1 MKNGCKVYRFS
12 YLTEEKIIMKK
23 KLTLI
28 IAGLVAGTALF
39 AGTINGSFTPANSE
53 VKKKHPD
60 SFVSTKDQLVLK
72 GIPGMTWMA
81 FDTTGIKSE
90 QGKTICITLTAKG
103 KGKVYA
109 GYYGYRS
116 GFSLEKQEDKLLT
129 LTDKPTE
136 FKLEFPLA
144 QTVKIVRPRFRVTP
158 DSEITV
164 TDIKAEIK

>member
-1 MKNGCKVYRFS
+1 MN
-12 YLTEEKIIMKK
+12 K
-23 KLTLI
+23 KLAFIFSGL
-28 IAGLVAGTALF
+28 IAGATLF
-39 AGTINGSFTPANSE
+39 AGTINGSFIPTNSD
-53 VKKKHPD
+53 VKKKYPG
-60 SFVSTKDQLVLK
+60 SFVKAKDQLILK

-90 QGKTICITLTAKG
+90 QGKTICITVTAKG

-109 GYYGYRS
+109 GYYGYRG
-116 GFSLEKQEDKLLT
+116 GFNLEKQEDKLLM
-129 LTDKPTE
+129 LTDKPIE

-144 QTVKIVRPRFRVTP
+144 STVKIVRPRFRVTP